1 MCAIARQ
8 PGFWK
13 NPSNISRDCTSR
25 LGGTMTGDDDLR
37 IRLGRVRD
45 QGRAR
50 RSKPFIAQAL
60 AAAEKAGGFKR
71 RPGSSARSSTFGR
84 GRPASFAAARRLGD
98 RSRGAMVKARV
109 VRHGIKLAPLSS
121 HLAYLRR
128 DGVTKDGAP
137 GRMFDAEDDG
147 ADHRAFAERCAG
159 DRHHF
164 RFIVSPDDA
173 EQLSDLKGFARD
185 LMTQAQRDL
194 GTKLDWVAVDHW
206 NTEHPHVHLIVRGV
220 ADDRRDL
227 VISRDYISEG
237 LRARAGHLVTL
248 ELGPRNDFEVR
259 KRLGAEIDADRWTGL
274 DRALAAE
281 AARHDRIVDLRP
293 EADHTL
299 DGDIRSVLVGRM
311 RKLERLGLA
320 EPLGSARWYLSERT
334 EPTLR
339 VLGERSDIIKRI
351 HRGLAELR
359 IDRSLGDY
367 VLEGADL
374 ARPII
379 GRLIAR
385 GLHDEL
391 QGSAYAVI
399 DGTDG
404 RAHHVRL
411 PDLDA
416 TSDGAP
422 GSIVEL
428 RRFKDSRGRERTA
441 IAVRSDLQLAAQIE
455 ATGATWLDR
464 QLLAREPGALSS
476 DGFGLEVQ
484 RAMNVRAEHLIR
496 ENLARHDGQRIIFA
510 RNLLDTLRRRELDH
524 AAAHVA
530 ADSGLPYQPAA
541 DGDVV
546 TGIYRHRLNLAS
558 GRFAMIDDG
567 LGFSLVPWTPS
578 LEQHLSREVL
588 GVARAGR
595 IEWTFARSRGLGI
608 G

>member
-1 MCAIARQ
+1 M
-8 PGFWK
+8 
-13 NPSNISRDCTSR
+13 SR
-25 LGGTMTGDDDLR
+25 DDDLR
-37 IRLGRVRD
+37 VRLGRVRD
-45 QGRAR
+45 RGRAR
-50 RSKPFIAQAL
+50 RAKPFIAQAL
-60 AAAEKAGGFKR
+60 AAAEKAGGFNR
-71 RPGSSARSSTFGR
+71 RASDGARSSTFGR
-84 GRPASFAAARRLGD
+84 GRAASFAAARRQTD
-98 RSRGAMVKARV
+98 RARGAMVKARV
-109 VRHGIKLAPLSS
+109 VRQGIKRAPLSS
-121 HLAYLRR
+121 HLEYLRR

-137 GRMFDAEDDG
+137 GRMFDAEGDNT
-147 ADHRAFAERCAG
+147 DHRAFAERCSG

-173 EQLSDLKGFARD
+173 EQLSDLRAFTRD
-185 LMTQAQRDL
+185 LMTQAERDL

-206 NTEHPHVHLIVRGV
+206 NTEHPHIHVIVRGI
-220 ADDRRDL
+220 ADDGRDL

-248 ELGPRNDFEVR
+248 ELGPRNDLEVR
-259 KRLGAEIDADRWTGL
+259 RRLGAEIDADRWTRL

-299 DGDIRSVLVGRM
+299 DGDIGSALVGRM

-351 HRGLAELR
+351 HRGLAQLR
-359 IDRSLGDY
+359 IERSLGDY
-367 VLEGADL
+367 VLEEADP
-374 ARPII
+374 AGPII

-385 GLHDEL
+385 GLDDEL
-391 QGSAYAVI
+391 RGSAYAVI

-404 RAHHVRL
+404 RTHHVRL
-411 PDLDA
+411 SDLDA

-428 RRFKDSRGRERTA
+428 RRFEDSRGRERTA
-441 IAVRSDLQLAAQIE
+441 IAVRSDLPLAAQVE
-455 ATGATWLDR
+455 ATGATWVDR
-464 QLLAREPGALSS
+464 QLLAREPWALSS
-476 DGFGLEVQ
+476 GGFGLEVQ
-484 RAMNVRAEHLIR
+484 QAMNARAEHLVS
-496 ENLARHDGQRIIFA
+496 ENLARHEGQRIIFA
-510 RNLLDTLRRRELDH
+510 RNLLDTLRRRELDQ
-524 AAAHVA
+524 AAAGMA
-530 ADSGLPYQPAA
+530 ADSGLPYHPAA

-546 TGIYRHRLNLAS
+546 TGIYRQRLNLAS
-558 GRFAMIDDG
+558 GRYAMIDDG

-588 GVARAGR
+588 GIARVGR